1 MSCNKVII
9 LVVHHDSSKDLEIPL
24 TNLILKELT
33 RVLLKH
39 KTNESLPQ
47 VTVFWNIFLHYLFL
61 FLHLTNSIFLQR
73 LWELPSSFIL
83 FTEK

>member
-1 MSCNKVII
+1 MSCYKVII

-24 TNLILKELT
+24 TSYILKELT

-47 VTVFWNIFLHYLFL
+47 VYGLLKYISTLSLLILALNKFNIFAK
-61 FLHLTNSIFLQR
+61 TVGAS
-73 LWELPSSFIL
+73 
-83 FTEK
+83 